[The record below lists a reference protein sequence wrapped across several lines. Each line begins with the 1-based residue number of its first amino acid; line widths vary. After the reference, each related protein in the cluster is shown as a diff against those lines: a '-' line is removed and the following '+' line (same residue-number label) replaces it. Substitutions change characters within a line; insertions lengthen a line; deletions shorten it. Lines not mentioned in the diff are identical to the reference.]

1 MRPAKMAL
9 LFLTPLLAACGG
21 QSVFRP
27 PSNPGSPP
35 PPPAPGESFSMAA
48 DAFSLPRGGSA
59 DLTVRVTFNNSSV
72 TRVSLKY
79 QSNTGGLEV
88 TPVEQNAVR
97 GSSNT
102 QTVTFRVTDRGV
114 DPLEKKPFFYIYG
127 VACTSNGCSGQSQR
141 DIKVQWN
148 MP

>member
-1 MRPAKMAL
+1 MRPAEMAL

-27 PSNPGSPP
+27 PNNPGSP

-79 QSNTGGLEV
+79 QSNTAGLEV
-88 TPVEQNAVR
+88 TPIEQNAVR

-102 QTVTFRVTDRGV
+102 QTVTFRVTDRNI

-141 DIKVQWN
+141 SITVQWN